1 MLWLCVCATAF
12 IPTGVQ
18 LEEFKTRHLSF
29 VISST
34 LLYGDED
41 MFTFLFFIY
50 LFRLL
55 FCPSLDVSETK
66 NEVVVHYYFVTQN
79 ERNIINNIIPKNSK
93 QKLSYRRSSSP
104 FFFGFGILTGPISF
118 SGSRHFSP

>member
-41 MFTFLFFIY
+41 MFTFLFIY
-50 LFRLL
+50 LFYFGCCFVRVWT
-55 FCPSLDVSETK
+55 FQKQK
-66 NEVVVHYYFVTQN
+66 NEVVVHYYFVT
-79 ERNIINNIIPKNSK
+79 
-93 QKLSYRRSSSP
+93 
-104 FFFGFGILTGPISF
+104 
-118 SGSRHFSP
+118 

>member
-1 MLWLCVCATAF
+1 MVVCVCATAF

-41 MFTFLFFIY
+41 MFTFLFFY
-50 LFRLL
+50 LFI
-55 FCPSLDVSETK
+55 S
-66 NEVVVHYYFVTQN
+66 VVVLSEFGRF
-79 ERNIINNIIPKNSK
+79 RNKK
-93 QKLSYRRSSSP
+93 
-104 FFFGFGILTGPISF
+104 
-118 SGSRHFSP
+118 